1 VNAIASRFA
10 DDKPVVQG
18 RTVHGVARL
27 AALTALA
34 CAVVSV
40 SAQHAVA
47 TRPND
52 VDARKPPRAWDERV
66 AELADF
72 VERERGLDF
81 KHPVP
86 VRFLTDAR
94 FRRELATDDADL
106 TREEREELEE
116 AGAFLRALGLIQL
129 DAKTLFE
136 KSSELDAGA
145 VLAFYDFDEK
155 EVVVR
160 GTQLDIATRVT
171 VVHELTHVLQDQYFD
186 LTKLEDEA
194 GSAVG
199 AVDALVEGD
208 AIRLE
213 DEYVSTLSQADQDA
227 YGQALDQQAAEFE
240 GAFRRDVPAVLQIL
254 SGAPYS
260 LGPTLVE
267 AIAVDRGEKAIDTAF
282 RNPPTSDKQILTPS
296 AYLTGDKPRRVD
308 VPRLTTGE
316 KRVGKPDTI
325 GALALYLMLSARVDP
340 EVALTTVDSWAGDS
354 FVQFQRGNMACIRAA
369 FVGPDPANTERIAA
383 ALDQWV
389 ALGRRDTATADR
401 VNGTATLTAC
411 DPGRAPADT
420 KITAAGYVLD
430 VRVSA
435 FSVEFERGATVARA
449 ACVAE
454 RAPFDT
460 ELRGFLLQAEE
471 QTAEQIAAFAT
482 KVAGVEALCA
492 G

>member
-1 VNAIASRFA
+1 LLR
-10 DDKPVVQG
+10 
-18 RTVHGVARL
+18 VARI
-27 AALTALA
+27 AAVLALA
-34 CAVVSV
+34 CAVASA

-47 TRPND
+47 TRPSD
-52 VDARKPPRAWDERV
+52 IDTRKSPRKWDERV
-66 AELADF
+66 ADLADF
-72 VERERGLDF
+72 VERERGLEF

-94 FRRELATDDADL
+94 FRRELATDKADV

-116 AGAFLRALGLIQL
+116 TVAFLRALGLVQL

-145 VLAFYDFDEK
+145 ILAFYDPDKK

-160 GTQLDIATRVT
+160 GTQLDIPTKVT
-171 VVHELTHVLQDQYFD
+171 IVHELTHVLQDQHFNVN
-186 LTKLEDEA
+186 KLEDEA

-227 YGQALDQQAAEFE
+227 YRQSLEQQAAEFE
-240 GAFRRDVPAVLQIL
+240 GAFPRDVPAVLQIL

-260 LGPTLVE
+260 LGPTFVE
-267 AIAVDRGEKAIDTAF
+267 AIAVGRGENGIDAAF

-296 AYLTGDKPRRVD
+296 AYLNGDEPRRVD

-316 KRVGKPDTI
+316 KRVGQPDTI
-325 GALALYLMLSARVDP
+325 GSLGLYLTLSARVGP
-340 EVALTTVDSWAGDS
+340 EVALPAIDSWAGDS
-354 FVQFQRGNMACIRAA
+354 FVQFQRGNVACIRAA
-369 FVGPDPANTERIAA
+369 FVGPDSASTERIAA

-389 ALGRRDTATADR
+389 ALARRDTATAER
-401 VNGTATLTAC
+401 VKGTATLTAC
-411 DPGRAPADT
+411 DPGRAPADAN
-420 KITAAGYVLD
+420 IAAAGYVLD

-435 FSVEFERGATVARA
+435 FSVEFERGASVARA

-460 ELRGFLLQAEE
+460 ELRGFLLQADE
-471 QTAEQIAAFAT
+471 QTAEQIAAFTT
-482 KVAGVEALCA
+482 KIAGVEAVCA